1 MNNRFLVKGVAMENN
16 NNINPDQQGIQYQP
30 QAQPLYQ
37 PVQGDSIYQQPYQPD
52 AQYQPPQYQQA
63 YQSDAQYQPQPAQY
77 QQQYPQY
84 AQYPV
89 QPYMAAGQNDYAV
102 PSVDEE
108 AAKIRKKGNLLCFIS
123 LALYIVPYVLSSFLS
138 GVTNSISNLASDN
151 HGMAEMLTY
160 VLTGATGGTYIA
172 SWVLVIIA
180 RIKYKCTFSKVL
192 LWIYIGMLIATI
204 VMLIVAIAACALL
217 AKSCSGIPG

>member
-77 QQQYPQY
+77 QQ
-84 AQYPV
+84 
-89 QPYMAAGQNDYAV
+89 
-102 PSVDEE
+102 
-108 AAKIRKKGNLLCFIS
+108 
-123 LALYIVPYVLSSFLS
+123 
-138 GVTNSISNLASDN
+138 
-151 HGMAEMLTY
+151 H
-160 VLTGATGGTYIA
+160 
-172 SWVLVIIA
+172 
-180 RIKYKCTFSKVL
+180 
-192 LWIYIGMLIATI
+192 
-204 VMLIVAIAACALL
+204 
-217 AKSCSGIPG
+217 